1 MLLMVTLYESE
12 IAMLVQLLFTSKCNG
27 EPIGLNV
34 GLSFF
39 KTTKTQS
46 LRVCLVIV
54 FSLYFLFSKTIF
66 YF

>member
-1 MLLMVTLYESE
+1 MLLIVTLYESE

-46 LRVCLVIV
+46 LRLGWDLV
-54 FSLYFLFSKTIF
+54 FLSL
-66 YF
+66 